1 MKKRRVFR
9 LLLEF
14 VKNFLRNRRIT
25 ITINDY
31 MMMKRSVN
39 IDISQDSSL
48 SSILYLFYNMNLLK
62 VCDDIRLRISFTDFI
77 NNINILTYKK
87 FMKCNCR
94 VLSKIYDRCK
104 Q

>member
-9 LLLEF
+9 LLLKF
-14 VKNFLRNRRIT
+14 VKNFLRNQRIT

-39 IDISQDSSL
+39 INISQDSSL

-62 VCDDIRLRISFTDFI
+62 AYDDIRLRISFTDFI
-77 NNINILTYKK
+77 NNVNILTYKK
-87 FMKCNCR
+87 FMKRNCK
-94 VLSKIYDRCK
+94 VLSKIYDKCE